1 MTAILQDLGKLLYNA
16 LLMPGHYLLEKF
28 AAYAPTLAATL
39 EMAGDEPPLIV
50 LIVVSLLAWLLLA
63 FVVYKGVRL
72 WQALIRV
79 MSSWSR
85 IVAHRISSIIAG
97 FKTQLVCKV
106 RQLFPRRSHSSVDI
120 PEVEFD
126 DLDLAV
132 LRSAAA
138 CGPGFTTSAP
148 ELADELTLRPG
159 KIQRSLDKLSK
170 IKMLDNVIGSTDG
183 FDNYRLSS
191 MGAAY
196 VTKWQRDEVA
206 TARSTVTQI

>member
-1 MTAILQDLGKLLYNA
+1 MTAILQDLGNLIYNI
-16 LLMPGHYLLEKF
+16 LLMPGHYLLGKF
-28 AAYAPTLAATL
+28 AEHAPALAGTL
-39 EMAGDEPPLIV
+39 EMSGDEPPLVV

-63 FVVYKGVRL
+63 FIVYKGVRL
-72 WQALIRV
+72 WQTLIRV

-85 IVAHRISSIIAG
+85 IVTHRISSVIAG
-97 FKTQLVCKV
+97 FKTQLVCKF
-106 RQLFPRRSHSSVDI
+106 RQLFPRRSHSRADM

-148 ELADELTLRPG
+148 ELAGQLTLRPG
-159 KIQRSLDKLSK
+159 QIQRSLDKLSK

-196 VTKWQRDEVA
+196 MTKWQRHA
-206 TARSTVTQI
+206 AR